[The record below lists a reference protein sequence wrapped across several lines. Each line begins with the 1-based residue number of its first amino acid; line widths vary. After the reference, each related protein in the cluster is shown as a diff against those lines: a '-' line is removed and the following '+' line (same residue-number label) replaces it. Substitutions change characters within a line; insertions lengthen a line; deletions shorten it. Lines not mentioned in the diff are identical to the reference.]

1 MGEIQ
6 RLSESIKFRTVAGNW
21 EEFSK
26 LERFLEEA
34 FPLTHSRLRVSKIN
48 EHALLYE
55 WDVGS
60 QEIVLFLAHTDVV
73 PAKEEGWAHHPFSGD
88 VADGFVWGR
97 GTLDD
102 KSSVMGLLEAVEK
115 LLAEGFKPKHNVML
129 AFGFDE
135 ETKGYMGAKKIA
147 EHLQERKVNVKAI
160 LDEGSAIV
168 KGVIPKIDQPI
179 ALVGI
184 AEKGYASFDLV
195 AKGRGGHSSAP
206 ERNTPLERMAV
217 AVQRISRYKS
227 KVVLTRSTEEFLK
240 TLSRLWGFPL
250 NVLLRNPKLTL
261 SLLEPI
267 FSKIPT
273 LNAMLRTTMCV
284 TMLNAGVADNVIPEK
299 VVATVNCR
307 IIPGETSQR
316 VFERLKEI
324 VKDLGIELV
333 KNENW
338 QVSDPVPDTNLNDE
352 FYKILCETIRSNFP
366 DVVISPYLTIGAT
379 DSRHYRGLCQ
389 NIYRFSPLIMDKE
402 LLETV
407 HGKNERI
414 SIESYKK
421 MCEFYAALM
430 KKL

>member
-1 MGEIQ
+1 MGEIE

-21 EEFSK
+21 EEFIK

-60 QEIVLFLAHTDVV
+60 QETVLFLAHTDVV
-73 PAKEEGWAHHPFSGD
+73 PASEEGWAHHPFSGD

-102 KSSVMGLLEAVEK
+102 KSSVMGLLEAVER
-115 LLAEGFKPKHNVML
+115 LLSENFNPSHNFML

-147 EHLQERKVNVKAI
+147 QHLQERKIKIKAI

-168 KGVIPKIDQPI
+168 KGVIPKIDRPI

-195 AKGRGGHSSAP
+195 AKGKGGHSSTP
-206 ERNTPLERMAV
+206 TRNSPVERMAV

-227 KVVLTRSTEEFLK
+227 KTVLTRSTEEFLK
-240 TLSRLWGFPL
+240 TISRLWGFPL

-261 SLLEPI
+261 PLFEPI
-267 FSKIPT
+267 FSKIPS

-284 TMLNAGVADNVIPEK
+284 TMLNAGVADNVVPEK

-307 IIPGETSQR
+307 IIPGETSEQ

-324 VKDLGIELV
+324 VKDLGIEVV

-366 DVVISPYLTIGAT
+366 DVVVSPYLTIGAT

-421 MCEFYAALM
+421 MCEFYRVLM
-430 KKL
+430 TKL